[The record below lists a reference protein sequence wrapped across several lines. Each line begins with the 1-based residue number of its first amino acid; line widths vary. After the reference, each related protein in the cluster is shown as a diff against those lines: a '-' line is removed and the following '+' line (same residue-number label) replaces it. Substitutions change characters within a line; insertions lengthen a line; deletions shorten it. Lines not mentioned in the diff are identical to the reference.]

1 MTKARSQVLR
11 FLFVSVTAVVAL
23 VLSGCSSS
31 SGEDAIGSVHSP
43 APATQS
49 APSAEPVPEGSS
61 APNELVGRWNGGS
74 NEQGH
79 WYYEFRSDRS
89 YSAWPAYED
98 DPIIITGTIEVT
110 SSQITFSNAGSPFT
124 VEWYVSGGLLFMD
137 GYSYVPA

>member
-1 MTKARSQVLR
+1 MTKARSRGLR
-11 FLFVSVTAVVAL
+11 FRFVSVAAMVAL

-49 APSAEPVPEGSS
+49 APGAEPVPEGTSM
-61 APNELVGRWNGGS
+61 PNELVGRWNGGS
-74 NEQGH
+74 NDQGH
-79 WYYEFRSDRS
+79 WYYEFQSDGS

-110 SSQITFSNAGSPFT
+110 SRQITFSNAGSPFT